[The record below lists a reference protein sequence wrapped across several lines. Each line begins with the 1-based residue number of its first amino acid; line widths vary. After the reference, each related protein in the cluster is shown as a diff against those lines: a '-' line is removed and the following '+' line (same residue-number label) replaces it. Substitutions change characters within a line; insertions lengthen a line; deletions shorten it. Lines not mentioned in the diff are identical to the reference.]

1 MVINLSSLITKQED
15 RKLYDERHGG
25 PFDRGSADSWYGR
38 GMNPHY
44 YTGDTSQSK
53 EVAESAMTEA
63 EILAYHAGYMY
74 NEKFGGKKDYN

>member
-1 MVINLSSLITKQED
+1 MVINLSSLITSQED

-44 YTGDTSQSK
+44 YKGDTSRSE
-53 EVAESAMTEA
+53 EVLEADMTDA
-63 EILAYHAGYMY
+63 EILAYHAGYMW
-74 NEKFGGKKDYN
+74 NELFGGKKDYD